1 MWTGLDCFYAAENN
15 TVYMSVVVGI
25 NSFKSHAGN
34 LDYAW
39 VVPFFIAIIAYD
51 LKLLPLPRENIQKRL
66 IDPEL

>member
-1 MWTGLDCFYAAENN
+1 
-15 TVYMSVVVGI
+15 MSVVVRI